1 MAIADIRELGTIMSI
16 WAHPDDEAYLCGGIM
31 AKATA
36 AGSRVVCVTATRGEL
51 GVTDPVRWPPEQL
64 AAIREAE
71 MVECLRLLGVRE
83 HHWLGYPDGG
93 CAAIE
98 PAEAVERLAGLLDD
112 VRPDTVLTFA
122 ADGQTG
128 HPDHVAVHHWTRSA
142 VRQTGVGELL
152 VVANTPEWLEEHLAS
167 MRELGVIVGD
177 SPTGWQGP
185 LSIDL
190 TLDAETLALKL
201 AALAAQT
208 SQTEAFRA
216 VAGEDYYRKLASIE
230 RFGRLP
236 TEQEDCE

>member
-51 GVTDPVRWPPEQL
+51 GVTDPARWPPEQL

-71 MVECLRLLGVRE
+71 MAECLRLLGVRE

-98 PAEAVERLAGLLDD
+98 PTEPVHRLASLLDD

-177 SPTGWQGP
+177 SPTGWHGP

-236 TEQEDCE
+236 TEQEDCG

>member
-1 MAIADIRELGTIMSI
+1 
-16 WAHPDDEAYLCGGIM
+16 
-31 AKATA
+31 
-36 AGSRVVCVTATRGEL
+36 VVCVTATRGEL
-51 GVTDPVRWPPEQL
+51 GVTDPARWPPEQL

-71 MVECLRLLGVRE
+71 MAECLRLLGVRE

-98 PAEAVERLAGLLDD
+98 PAEAVERLAGLLDG

-142 VRQTGVGELL
+142 VQQTGVGELL

-167 MRELGVIVGD
+167 MMELGVIVGD
-177 SPTGWQGP
+177 SPSGWQGP

-190 TLDAETLALKL
+190 TLDAETLELKL

>member
-64 AAIREAE
+64 GAIREAE
-71 MVECLRLLGVRE
+71 MAECLRLLGVRE

-177 SPTGWQGP
+177 SPTGWHGP
-185 LSIDL
+185 LSIDMV
-190 TLDAETLALKL
+190 LDDETLELKL